1 MAEHPHKISA
11 TANKMPYDERLAHY
25 EQEKMNIP
33 RTAGDSKTY
42 EQALITLA
50 KKWRI

>member
-1 MAEHPHKISA
+1 MAEQVQKTYT

-25 EQEKMNIP
+25 ELEKMNIT
-33 RTAGDSKTY
+33 RTAVDSKIY
-42 EQALITLA
+42 EQALIALA